1 MMYKESDYEGGISF
15 AARVAWMI
23 AAWIALMLLMIVL
36 SGPSNRVADPV
47 PQKKIVNQRASL
59 LSRRGRERTRR
70 HTSATSRSSLRWAG
84 PRTSV

>member
-47 PQKKIVNQRASL
+47 PQKKIVNRAL
-59 LSRRGRERTRR
+59 LCYRGEVENGRAAYICDLPVEPALGRPTD
-70 HTSATSRSSLRWAG
+70 
-84 PRTSV
+84 